1 MEEVHEFATV
11 AIMRMFDWKTF
22 CFDHIPENE
31 KEQALEILQQTIGS
45 DKWKL
50 RIQKRGVAFF
60 LIIKQWAIYV
70 KNTLVSNNVSWK
82 DIPGYK
88 TILKSILLEMKER
101 DIAYYPEA
109 LKETTCAML
118 YNEKLLNVFTTI
130 VLKKTHAFDIPAVN
144 GALELIASW
153 FTTIYKNKQLVP
165 PQFDYMLLF
174 KAIKILMDLDHG
186 MSTAKCI
193 WLLYKITHI
202 IPLK

>member
-1 MEEVHEFATV
+1 M
-11 AIMRMFDWKTF
+11 
-22 CFDHIPENE
+22 
-31 KEQALEILQQTIGS
+31 
-45 DKWKL
+45 
-50 RIQKRGVAFF
+50 
-60 LIIKQWAIYV
+60 IIKQWAIYV

-165 PQFDYMLLF
+165 P
-174 KAIKILMDLDHG
+174 
-186 MSTAKCI
+186 
-193 WLLYKITHI
+193 
-202 IPLK
+202 